1 MQEAQRSFR
10 IFIQEMR
17 NDILVLLRFLN
28 GEKGVFD
35 TLDNAIVLLFVIVIS
50 TFERGKLRVDTHQPS
65 NATDVD
71 IREAF

>member
-50 TFERGKLRVDTHQPS
+50 TF
-65 NATDVD
+65 
-71 IREAF
+71 